1 MDRELPGVSEGQ
13 SKGQPADSTSGHQLA
28 GVVNGSSRDAG
39 REPCRAEGSRPEAGW
54 LGPALPRGERTGPAH
69 VGTVDGASRE
79 PRTPDTADTLF
90 AAGATTSPRRGR
102 SFSTE
107 ATASPGDT
115 DGGGMVVEVRHRGC
129 DHRPDAKAI
138 PSAGVSLQYSSEMA
152 PTGDQWGGVA
162 SAGKCRGGESCSG

>member
-1 MDRELPGVSEGQ
+1 MVDRDLSRVSEGQ
-13 SKGQPADSTSGHQLA
+13 TADSTSGDQLA
-28 GVVNGSSRDAG
+28 GVLKANRRDAG
-39 REPCRAEGSRPEAGW
+39 QESCEAEGYGTEARW
-54 LGPALPRGERTGPAH
+54 IASAFPRGSGLAPLTLGRLTGPVAN
-69 VGTVDGASRE
+69 
-79 PRTPDTADTLF
+79 PPPPDTADRLF
-90 AAGATTSPRRGR
+90 AARATNSPRRGR

-107 ATASPGDT
+107 TTASPGDT